1 LRQPVDGQ
9 RRDHRHYGREPGAS
23 APTQAKEEAMMPDT
37 VAAYIKFLE
46 DTITSLEEK
55 RRRQG
60 DEKAKLERKLG
71 ARSRAPR
78 PAPPPP

>member
-1 LRQPVDGQ
+1 MKTPEAMIL
-9 RRDHRHYGREPGAS
+9 
-23 APTQAKEEAMMPDT
+23 KEEAMVPDT
-37 VAAYIKFLE
+37 VAAYIKFVE

-71 ARSRAPR
+71 LRSHSPR
-78 PAPPPP
+78 PPRRRDDDDYHHQHGRY